1 MKNLLN
7 FLIKYSTWFVFAFY
21 VLISCI
27 LLFDNGIYQH
37 SVFLSSANS
46 VSSGIYGTASNV
58 TGYFNLRKINQQLQ
72 ESNAILENQVLNLT
86 NQLAEYR
93 TLIDDTLMFAP
104 PDRFDFRTA
113 SVINNSVRH
122 PRNYFTINK
131 GSADGLQA
139 GMGVVDH
146 NGIVGI
152 VGVTGRNTARIISV
166 LNETQHFSVKLKNT
180 NFIGTLAWKGHDP
193 SIAYMEEVPRH
204 AKYSIGDTV
213 VTSGFSTAFP
223 ADIPV
228 GTIMN
233 RVKSHDDNYFVLK
246 IRLAPDFR
254 NLSVVRVIKD
264 DFKQE
269 LDSLQTFDYKPDK

>member
-27 LLFDNGIYQH
+27 LLFDNGIYQQ
-37 SVFLSSANS
+37 SVFLSSANR
-46 VSSGIYGTASNV
+46 VASGIYGTATNV
-58 TGYFNLRKINQQLQ
+58 TGYFNLRKINNQLQ
-72 ESNAILENQVLNLT
+72 ENNAILENQVLNLT

-93 TLIDDTLMFAP
+93 TLINDTLEFVP
-104 PDRFDFRTA
+104 SERFDFCTA
-113 SVINNSVRH
+113 SVLNNSVRH
-122 PRNYFTINK
+122 PRNYFTINR
-131 GSADGLQA
+131 GREDGIMP

-152 VGVTGRNTARIISV
+152 VGVTGKNTARIISV

-180 NFIGTLAWKGHDP
+180 GFVGTLAWKGNDP
-193 SIAYMEEVPRH
+193 SIAYVEEVPRH
-204 AKYSIGDTV
+204 ARYSIGDTI

-233 RVKSHDDNYFVLK
+233 RVKSYDDNYFVLK
-246 IRLAPDFR
+246 IRLAPDFK
-254 NLSVVRVIKD
+254 NLSVVRIIKD
-264 DFKQE
+264 DLKQE
-269 LDSLQTFDYKPDK
+269 LDSLQTFDYKSDK